1 MEVSIVIP
9 AYNEGSRIGPT
20 LKRAI
25 EYSDRHFS
33 DYEIIVVDDGSKDNT
48 IDIVA
53 KHKNPH
59 LRLLKNGI
67 NRGKGYSVRRGVLQA
82 RLPYVLFSDSDLAT
96 PIEEIEKLAWFL
108 DREYDIAFG
117 SRNVKGSEIR
127 VKQPWYRILVGRG
140 FALLVNL
147 FAVHGFRDTQCGFKI
162 FKKRAAREIF
172 RRSRLDRF
180 SFDVEVLFIAKKR
193 GYKIKEVPI
202 IWIDKKGSKVDP
214 VKDSLRMLR
223 DILVIRLNSLFGLYR

>member
-9 AYNEGSRIGPT
+9 AYNEGNRIGPS
-20 LKRAI
+20 LKRVI
-25 EYSDRHFS
+25 EYSDKHFS
-33 DYEIIVVDDGSKDNT
+33 DYEVIVVDDGSKDNT
-48 IDIVA
+48 IDVVT
-53 KHKNPH
+53 KYRNPH
-59 LRLLKNGI
+59 LRLLKNGT
-67 NRGKGYSVRRGVLQA
+67 NRGKGYSVRRGMLQA
-82 RLPYVLFSDSDLAT
+82 KMPYVLFSDSDLAT

-117 SRNVKGSEIR
+117 SRNVRGSEIR
-127 VKQPWYRILVGRG
+127 IKQPWFRILVGRG

-147 FAVHGFRDTQCGFKI
+147 IAVRGFRDTQCGFKV

-172 RRSRLDRF
+172 RRCRLDRF

-193 GYKIKEVPI
+193 GYKVKEVPVV
-202 IWIDKKGSKVDP
+202 WIDKKGSKVDP

-223 DILVIRLNSLFGLYR
+223 DILIIRLNSLKGIYR